1 MRFEAPRGTQPS
13 GPRDGVAHCLRVSSE
28 PLVRVPLLPRGLRA
42 ALLVALA
49 ALVASLSLVPG
60 PRVPGT
66 GSGFVSVY
74 GHVVM
79 YAAVAFGL
87 AYGLAGWDVP
97 PARKALVVFGL
108 AIVYG
113 FAMEALQLLRP
124 TRSFEAG
131 DLAANAV
138 GAAIGS
144 LWCWVEPRLR
154 YWPLA
159 GASELTDR

>member
-1 MRFEAPRGTQPS
+1 
-13 GPRDGVAHCLRVSSE
+13 VAHRLRVSSE

-42 ALLVALA
+42 ALLVVLA
-49 ALVASLSLVPG
+49 ALVAYLSLAAG
-60 PRVPGT
+60 PRVPGA

-74 GHVVM
+74 GHVVA
-79 YAAVAFGL
+79 YAAVALVL
-87 AYGLAGWDVP
+87 AYGLARWDVA

-108 AIVYG
+108 AMVYG

-131 DLAANAV
+131 DLVANAV

-154 YWPLA
+154 YRPLA
-159 GASELTDR
+159 GARGLADR